1 MTNTPDSVAV
11 TPSSALVAWPRVAAI
26 SSMVAFSLPTFIT
39 GIEIAEGTT
48 VDTGLKALLIS
59 SLLLTIIGGLM
70 GVVGAKTR
78 MSSYVLVKIAFG
90 TKGAAIVNVAFAIS
104 LVGWFGVNIDIFA
117 NAVQVLIQKQIGL
130 LIDTVYIEISAG
142 LCMVVTTIFG
152 FRAINILASVFT
164 PIIALTTFALLLS
177 ASDTFSLSDYLNQ
190 ERIGTLSLS
199 QSVGAIVGAII
210 VGAIIL
216 PDITRFCRH
225 WSGGFYTAICAFMI
239 VQLFVLFVA
248 AFAAASFQS
257 NDILELLLKAGLGL
271 MAFFIVI
278 AGSWILNSLNLYS
291 TMLSLEAT
299 YPAINNKWGTL
310 CIGLLGV
317 LAAFFNIL
325 DAFILFL
332 IVLVT
337 LFIPVCGIILADY
350 FIVRPAS
357 YDSKELANSANNKSV
372 SVPALVAWLF
382 ASSYASLIELSTN
395 IDSISPIASIDTILL
410 AAICYVVCFKI
421 SKRGE

>member
-357 YDSKELANSANNKSV
+357 YYSKELANSANNKSV

>member
-1 MTNTPDSVAV
+1 
-11 TPSSALVAWPRVAAI
+11 
-26 SSMVAFSLPTFIT
+26 
-39 GIEIAEGTT
+39 
-48 VDTGLKALLIS
+48 
-59 SLLLTIIGGLM
+59 
-70 GVVGAKTR
+70 
-78 MSSYVLVKIAFG
+78 
-90 TKGAAIVNVAFAIS
+90 
-104 LVGWFGVNIDIFA
+104 
-117 NAVQVLIQKQIGL
+117 
-130 LIDTVYIEISAG
+130 
-142 LCMVVTTIFG
+142 MVVTTIFG

-337 LFIPVCGIILADY
+337 LFIP
-350 FIVRPAS
+350 
-357 YDSKELANSANNKSV
+357 
-372 SVPALVAWLF
+372 
-382 ASSYASLIELSTN
+382 SYASLIELSTN

>member
-1 MTNTPDSVAV
+1 MTNAPDSVAV

-78 MSSYVLVKIAFG
+78 MSSYLLVKIAFG

-117 NAVQVLIQKQIGL
+117 NAVQVLIQKQLGL